1 MPQLHLYVSDETAAQ
16 LRADAERAGLSTSRH
31 LARLIADA
39 TRPTWPEGYFDA
51 VCGSCPDFP
60 TPDDPPDPPVEP
72 WDRDRA

>member
-60 TPDDPPDPPVEP
+60 YPVRE
-72 WDRDRA
+72 RAEQAAPLELERG